1 MWKGPADPR
10 GAERMIDGAFS
21 GDSRLPREVRRAA
34 QLTLERK
41 ASDIVILDLRGIS
54 SATDYF
60 LLATG
65 TSDTQVRSI
74 SDHVTRELRK
84 EGIRPTH
91 TEGAREARWVLID
104 YIDFVVHVFHPEVR
118 SFYQL
123 ETLWGDA
130 PRHEIEADSG
140 LLAP

>member
-1 MWKGPADPR
+1 MVDAAR
-10 GAERMIDGAFS
+10 S
-21 GDSRLPREVRRAA
+21 GDSRLPPEVRRAA
-34 QLTLERK
+34 RLTLERK
-41 ASDIVILDLRGIS
+41 ASDVVVLDLRGIS

-74 SDHVTRELRK
+74 SDHVTRELRD
-84 EGIRPTH
+84 EGFRPAH
-91 TEGAREARWVLID
+91 TEGGRDARWVLID

-123 ETLWGDA
+123 EALWGDA
-130 PRHEIEADSG
+130 PRHEFSADAE
-140 LLAP
+140 LAPP

>member
-1 MWKGPADPR
+1 MTEADR
-10 GAERMIDGAFS
+10 STA
-21 GDSRLPREVRRAA
+21 SRLPRAVQRAA
-34 QLTLERK
+34 RLTLERK
-41 ASDIVILDLRGIS
+41 AHDVVVLDLRGIS

-74 SDHVTRELRK
+74 SDHVAKQLRK
-84 EGIRPTH
+84 EGTRAVH
-91 TEGAREARWVLID
+91 TEGSREARWVLID
-104 YIDFVVHVFHPEVR
+104 YIDFVVHVFHPEMR

-130 PRHEIEADSG
+130 PRHEFEADTG
-140 LLAP
+140 LAST

>member
-1 MWKGPADPR
+1 MDTNL
-10 GAERMIDGAFS
+10 S
-21 GDSRLPREVRRAA
+21 TDSRLPRAVQRAA
-34 QLTLERK
+34 RLTLERK
-41 ASDIVILDLRGIS
+41 AHDVVVLDLRGIS

-74 SDHVTRELRK
+74 SDHVARKLRGEGTR
-84 EGIRPTH
+84 PAH
-91 TEGAREARWVLID
+91 TEGVREARWVLID
-104 YIDFVVHVFHPEVR
+104 YIDFVVHVFHPDVR

-130 PRHEIEADSG
+130 PRHEFPSDPG
-140 LLAP
+140 PVTP

>member
-1 MWKGPADPR
+1 
-10 GAERMIDGAFS
+10 MIDAAPED
-21 GDSRLPREVRRAA
+21 DSRLPAEVRRAA
-34 QLTLERK
+34 RLTLERK
-41 ASDIVILDLRGIS
+41 ASDVVVLDLRGIS

-65 TSDTQVRSI
+65 TSDRQVRSI
-74 SDHVTRELRK
+74 SDHLIRELRK
-84 EGIRPTH
+84 AGTRPAH

-123 ETLWGDA
+123 EALWGDA
-130 PRHEIEADSG
+130 PRHEFAADAE
-140 LLAP
+140 LAPP

>member
-1 MWKGPADPR
+1 
-10 GAERMIDGAFS
+10 MIEAASS
-21 GDSRLPREVRRAA
+21 GESRLPAEVRRAA
-34 QLTLERK
+34 RLTLERK
-41 ASDIVILDLRGIS
+41 ASDVVVLDLRGIS

-84 EGIRPTH
+84 EGTRPAH
-91 TEGAREARWVLID
+91 TEGGREARWVLID
-104 YIDFVVHVFHPEVR
+104 YIDFVVHVFHPDVR

-123 ETLWGDA
+123 EALWGDA
-130 PRHEIEADSG
+130 PRHRFDSDAE
-140 LLAP
+140 LAPP

>member
-1 MWKGPADPR
+1 MVDA
-10 GAERMIDGAFS
+10 AHS
-21 GDSRLPREVRRAA
+21 GDSGLPSQIRRAA
-34 QLTLERK
+34 RLTLERK
-41 ASDIVILDLRGIS
+41 AADVVALDLRGIS
-54 SATDYF
+54 AATDYF

-74 SDHVTRELRK
+74 SDHVTRQLRN
-84 EGIRPTH
+84 EGIHPAH
-91 TEGAREARWVLID
+91 TEGRREARWVLID

-130 PRHEIEADSG
+130 PRHEFAADAE
-140 LLAP
+140 LPPP

>member
-1 MWKGPADPR
+1 MVDAGS
-10 GAERMIDGAFS
+10 S
-21 GDSRLPREVRRAA
+21 GDFRLPSAVRRAA

-41 ASDIVILDLRGIS
+41 ASDVVVLDLRGIS

-74 SDHVTRELRK
+74 SDHVTKELRN
-84 EGIRPTH
+84 EGTRPAH
-91 TEGAREARWVLID
+91 TEGGREARWVLID

-123 ETLWGDA
+123 EALWGDA
-130 PRHEIEADSG
+130 PRHELAAEPASTGRSG
-140 LLAP
+140 SDAELGPP

>member
-1 MWKGPADPR
+1 MVDAAP
-10 GAERMIDGAFS
+10 S
-21 GDSRLPREVRRAA
+21 GDSRLPSAVRRAVR
-34 QLTLERK
+34 LTLERK
-41 ASDIVILDLRGIS
+41 ASDVVVLDLRGIS

-74 SDHVTRELRK
+74 SDHVTRQLRK
-84 EGIRPTH
+84 EGTPPAH
-91 TEGAREARWVLID
+91 TEGGREARWMLID

-123 ETLWGDA
+123 EALWGDA
-130 PRHEIEADSG
+130 PRHEFAGDAESG
-140 LLAP
+140 RP

>member
-1 MWKGPADPR
+1 MVDAGS
-10 GAERMIDGAFS
+10 S
-21 GDSRLPREVRRAA
+21 GDFRLPSAVRRAA

-41 ASDIVILDLRGIS
+41 ASDVVVLDLRGIS

-74 SDHVTRELRK
+74 SDHVTKELRN
-84 EGIRPTH
+84 EGTRPAH
-91 TEGAREARWVLID
+91 TEGGREARWVLID

-123 ETLWGDA
+123 EALWGDA
-130 PRHEIEADSG
+130 PRHELAADAELG
-140 LLAP
+140 PP

>member
-1 MWKGPADPR
+1 
-10 GAERMIDGAFS
+10 MIDAGFPT
-21 GDSRLPREVRRAA
+21 DSRLPRYVRRAA
-34 QLTLERK
+34 RLTLERK
-41 ASDIVILDLRGIS
+41 AHDVVVLDLRGIS

-84 EGIRPTH
+84 EGTPPAH
-91 TEGAREARWVLID
+91 TEGGREARWVLID

-130 PRHEIEADSG
+130 PRHEFAPDAG
-140 LLAP
+140 LAAS